1 MKHTKQ
7 AFTLTELLIAL
18 GIIGAIA
25 AISIPSLM
33 TSINNRIL
41 TNQLKSTVG
50 AIQQLMNDEMVTK
63 NTKSLQDT
71 DFAAPSKLIGTPTE
85 PSTHFSTTRVC
96 NTSELSQ
103 KECWKTTA
111 TGAAKIQYRLIN
123 GNDTGVSGPTYYSVV
138 LKNGAILGYTL
149 ANGTI
154 GTNDKTIGEFCIDVN
169 GTEPPNMRGRDYFC
183 FYVTNKGRIID
194 LKDQTITTET
204 KINTCKSTGGTANYC
219 FGAIVDS
226 GWKMPY

>member
-63 NTKSLQDT
+63 NTKAYKILILQHRQINRYTDRTFNTLFNYKSLQH
-71 DFAAPSKLIGTPTE
+71 K
-85 PSTHFSTTRVC
+85 
-96 NTSELSQ
+96 
-103 KECWKTTA
+103 
-111 TGAAKIQYRLIN
+111 
-123 GNDTGVSGPTYYSVV
+123 
-138 LKNGAILGYTL
+138 
-149 ANGTI
+149 
-154 GTNDKTIGEFCIDVN
+154 
-169 GTEPPNMRGRDYFC
+169 
-183 FYVTNKGRIID
+183 
-194 LKDQTITTET
+194 
-204 KINTCKSTGGTANYC
+204 
-219 FGAIVDS
+219 
-226 GWKMPY
+226 

>member
-111 TGAAKIQYRLIN
+111 TGAAKVRYRGIN
-123 GNDTGVSGPTYYSVV
+123 GVDISISGPTYPSIV
-138 LKNGAILGYTL
+138 LKNGSIIGYLGGMNKPY
-149 ANGTI
+149 
-154 GTNDKTIGEFCIDVN
+154 GTNDKIIGGFCIDVN
-169 GTEPPNMRGRDYFC
+169 GNEPPNMRGRDYFC
-183 FYVTNKGRIID
+183 FYTTNKGKIAD
-194 LKDQTITTET
+194 LDTPSETTAN
-204 KINTCKSTGGTANYC
+204 KIANCKNNGMANYC

>member
-1 MKHTKQ
+1 MKNNKQ

-33 TSINNRIL
+33 TTINNRIL

-63 NTKSLQDT
+63 NTKSLKNT
-71 DFAAPSKLIGTPTE
+71 DFASAATLIGTPTQ
-85 PSTHFSTTRVC
+85 PSQHFAATKIC
-96 NTSELSQ
+96 NTSALSQ

-111 TGAAKIQYRLIN
+111 TGNAKIQYRGIN
-123 GNDTGVSGPTYYSVV
+123 GTDAGLAGPTYPSVV
-138 LKNGAILGYTL
+138 LKNGAILGFSGGMNKAYG
-149 ANGTI
+149 A
-154 GTNDKTIGEFCIDVN
+154 NDKIIGEFCIDVN
-169 GTEPPNMRGRDYFC
+169 GNEPPNMRGRDYFC
-183 FYVTNKGRIID
+183 FFTTNKGKIAD
-194 LKDQTITTET
+194 LEDPSVTTAT
-204 KINTCKSTGGTANYC
+204 KIASCKGNGMANYC